1 MSPPLKNPILRR
13 VLIFLRPDL
22 IILLIF
28 TTVLSALGFIYGHH
42 LHLIEGS
49 VFYALG
55 SFIVIEL
62 VYFIYRFPRITHEH
76 PEVRKRALKN
86 SLTIARDW
94 IPFVVLI
101 GVYESLRDY
110 TGLIRTDS
118 IDRYLYQI
126 DTFLFGIEPSVWI
139 QRFAH
144 PFLTDYLA
152 FFYTQYLILPLIL
165 GLWLYLKERRE
176 DFKELSIALI
186 IVLYGGFLLYCIFP
200 AGPPRHFAPLLSQF
214 DPKVLPSLGFFAW
227 SQGHMDSMTVIV
239 TRSSFPS
246 LHCAL
251 SCTAL
256 LFAHR
261 FGNLWPRHPR
271 TLVWVYLIPVVSLW
285 TATVYLRHH
294 WIPDIVA
301 GILLA
306 VCTYF
311 ISPRI
316 RKIFEEYQ
324 NGNA

>member
-1 MSPPLKNPILRR
+1 MDLLKKSHTLRR
-13 VLIFLRPDL
+13 ILIFLQPDL

-28 TTVLSALGFIYGHH
+28 TSVLSALGFIYGHH

-55 SFIVIEL
+55 SFVVIEL

-76 PEVRKRALKN
+76 PEIRKQALKN
-86 SLTIARDW
+86 SLIIARDW

-101 GVYESLRDY
+101 GVYETLRDY

-118 IDRYLYQI
+118 IDKYLYQI
-126 DTFLFGIEPSVWI
+126 DISLFGIEPTVWI

-144 PFLTDYLA
+144 PFLTDYFA

-165 GLWLYLKERRE
+165 GLWLYLKDRRE
-176 DFKELSIALI
+176 DFQELSIALI
-186 IVLYGGFLLYCIFP
+186 IVLYGGFILYCIFP
-200 AGPPRHFAPLLSQF
+200 AGPPRHFQPLLSQF
-214 DPKVLPSLGFFAW
+214 DPKVLPSLGFFSW
-227 SQGHMDSMTVIV
+227 SQQHMDSMTVII

-256 LFAHR
+256 LYAYR

-271 TLVWVYLIPVVSLW
+271 TLVWIYLVPVVSLW
-285 TATVYLRHH
+285 ISTVYLRHH
-294 WIPDIVA
+294 WIPDIAA

-306 VCTYF
+306 CGVYF
-311 ISPRI
+311 LSPRI